1 MESSLPATT
10 LSKIKIDNLLSLT
23 GNNKCFECECE
34 EVEWVS
40 FPSCVFLCSL
50 CVRSHKEF
58 KLQQILKCLAI
69 SEFTENEIKK
79 LSIGGNARFHKLL
92 TEYKVPLKEPNIEHK
107 YLTKIASYYYRLLD
121 VQIDR
126 INKVPN
132 SEEQY
137 NNFIKMK
144 PDLNIGCELDNSLIE
159 EKNIQKDNYTT
170 NSSLGSWFGYF
181 GDKISSIGNYMGIN
195 NFVNG
200 SYQKIDNTLNE
211 YGIKEKLNGAVDYA
225 KNAGEYMFDKA
236 KEFSG
241 NATEVIGNSI
251 VNIKNT
257 AVNLI
262 NGENN
267 GEVKENGNNGM
278 DVKNDNSEFKTIK

>member
-1 MESSLPATT
+1 MDNTSPTTT

-58 KLQQILKCLAI
+58 KLKQTLKCLAI

-79 LSIGGNARFHKLL
+79 LNIGGNARFHKLL
-92 TEYKVPLKEPNIEHK
+92 NEYKVPLKEPNIEHK
-107 YLTKIASYYYRLLD
+107 YLTKIATYYYKLLD
-121 VQIDR
+121 VQINR
-126 INKVPN
+126 INKIPN
-132 SEEQY
+132 SEEEY
-137 NNFIKMK
+137 NNFIKIK
-144 PDLNIGCELDNSLIE
+144 PDLNIGCELDNSIE
-159 EKNIQKDNYTT
+159 EKNVQKDNYTT

-195 NFVNG
+195 NIVNN
-200 SYQKIDNTLNE
+200 SYNKIDNTLNE
-211 YGIKEKLNGAVDYA
+211 YGIKEKFNGAVDYA
-225 KNAGEYMFDKA
+225 KNAGGYMFDKA

-257 AVNLI
+257 AVNMI
-262 NGENN
+262 NGESN
-267 GEVKENGNNGM
+267 GDKKENGGNVIKEGGNN
-278 DVKNDNSEFKTIK
+278 SQYSTIK